1 MGGWWWRGTVPS
13 MTLKGFHGPS
23 PIVRRLY
30 VVYPWTPT
38 PYMLRLFFMAVF
50 ATEARARTE
59 EDEESARSNYAFHQ
73 SKSLFHVAILITY
86 LEPDDLCIIVVAMPP
101 CRDSLLWCR
110 LAAVDELE
118 HRLPLLHPAEFRE
131 RQGCRGPR
139 RLRIWLP
146 SYRSPRWS
154 LPRCFGIDVSMISAS
169 SVEVTSASAVL
180 ITFSAAGSGLS
191 VSSITEGFTQRT
203 GLFNL
208 VFDSKGLSYTVFS

>member
-1 MGGWWWRGTVPS
+1 MPFSSRSAQLEVVCPCLQLLRAL
-13 MTLKGFHGPS
+13 LKGLDCSTWCSIAKVSVTPS
-23 PIVRRLY
+23 
-30 VVYPWTPT
+30 
-38 PYMLRLFFMAVF
+38 
-50 ATEARARTE
+50 
-59 EDEESARSNYAFHQ
+59 
-73 SKSLFHVAILITY
+73 
-86 LEPDDLCIIVVAMPP
+86 
-101 CRDSLLWCR
+101 
-110 LAAVDELE
+110 
-118 HRLPLLHPAEFRE
+118 FRE

-139 RLRIWLP
+139 RSRIWLP